1 MIASDTVP
9 SKHLFSY
16 AEINVYLVSLSF
28 FDTPLLRSVVSKKD
42 KDFALRGKSKSEGGM
57 FYFDLEHN
65 VKKDSSS
72 KNTFH
77 YLTRT
82 AHFKNDAKH
91 DGEVLEWVKS
101 GNMPQWADGRPDL
114 FWAAADKHE
123 IARGRTSSAIT
134 IALPNG
140 LTVQQR
146 QDLAKDLIQEFATQH
161 QLPYTAAIHTHKSSI
176 TGEEQPHLH
185 LMYSERSLSD
195 GLERL
200 PEQFFSQYRPKNPT
214 KGGAPKL
221 TANALGYGKNQI
233 QAYREVTESL
243 INQHLKQFAP
253 TKKLLI
259 GGIEVEVSSLV
270 SCLSNKEYNKKH
282 GTQLEDVPQ
291 IARWKLYAD
300 DLPPEVV
307 EKIEAQKEEI
317 RQIRERNN
325 MELYRKEY
333 EAALK
338 QQQEQAQ
345 QMTPPQSSPQER
357 DPQQIAQSQL
367 LNERQSFEQA
377 NPIDTMNSILKSDRE
392 HYYFRLCSNL
402 FRVKGKYD
410 FDQATA
416 ETLKFFEITSPEYSE
431 GIGLHET
438 QTTRRVC
445 AATLAHIDRLA
456 SNFGSTDKLDSLKE
470 HLQACQSKAES
481 DRYTTLLTEAQDVV
495 AHERRQ
501 QRKAE
506 QSYSPNYDQT
516 REKSNDNDYNSDMPS
531 P

>member
-1 MIASDTVP
+1 
-9 SKHLFSY
+9 
-16 AEINVYLVSLSF
+16 
-28 FDTPLLRSVVSKKD
+28 
-42 KDFALRGKSKSEGGM
+42 M

-233 QAYREVTESL
+233 QAYREITETV
-243 INQHLKQFAP
+243 INQHLQQFAP

-307 EKIEAQKEEI
+307 EDIESKKAEI
-317 RQIRERNN
+317 KAIRERNN
-325 MELYRKEY
+325 MQLYAKEY

-338 QQQEQAQ
+338 QQQEQAHQ
-345 QMTPPQSSPQER
+345 ITPLSVEQPKQPTPQEQIQEQLDR
-357 DPQQIAQSQL
+357 EVADLQAEPLVHSRKFLPPDSDWRLMGYRNPAGLYSTSIMVCSARHSGELIDALKHRGDALSHFFSDDAEIAQKDHEPIRKML
-367 LNERQSFEQA
+367 VNDNRVIERLAQNFGVTGDIVEQA
-377 NPIDTMNSILKSDRE
+377 QKQGTESLTAINQHILINRLQELEQAQKPNKAPSYNPS
-392 HYYFRLCSNL
+392 
-402 FRVKGKYD
+402 
-410 FDQATA
+410 
-416 ETLKFFEITSPEYSE
+416 
-431 GIGLHET
+431 
-438 QTTRRVC
+438 
-445 AATLAHIDRLA
+445 
-456 SNFGSTDKLDSLKE
+456 
-470 HLQACQSKAES
+470 
-481 DRYTTLLTEAQDVV
+481 QD
-495 AHERRQ
+495 H
-501 QRKAE
+501 
-506 QSYSPNYDQT
+506 T

>member
-1 MIASDTVP
+1 MIVSNVVP
-9 SKHLFSY
+9 RKHLFSY

-42 KDFALRGKSKSEGGM
+42 SELRPAGQEQKRGGM
-57 FYFDLEHN
+57 FYFDLQHN

-101 GNMPQWADGRPDL
+101 GNMPTWATDRPDL
-114 FWAAADKHE
+114 FWAAADKYE

-134 IALPNG
+134 IALPNT
-140 LTVQQR
+140 LTTLQR
-146 QDLAKDLIQEFATQH
+146 QALAQDLIQQFATQH
-161 QLPYTAAIHTHKSSI
+161 QLPFTAAIHTHKSSI

-200 PEQFFSQYRPKNPT
+200 PDQFFSQYRPKNPT

-221 TANALGYGKNQI
+221 TANALGMGRDQVKEYRQI
-233 QAYREVTESL
+233 TETL
-243 INQHLKQFAP
+243 INQHLQQFAP

-259 GGIEVEVSSLV
+259 NGIEVEVPSLV
-270 SCLSNKEYNKKH
+270 SCLSNRDYNKTH

-307 EKIEAQKEEI
+307 EDIENKKDEI
-317 RQIRERNN
+317 RAIRERNN
-325 MELYRKEY
+325 MQLYAKEY

-338 QQQEQAQ
+338 QQQEQAHQ
-345 QMTPPQSSPQER
+345 ITPPPVPQER

-367 LNERQSFEQA
+367 LDERHSFEQA
-377 NPIDTMNSILKSDRE
+377 NPIDTMNDLLRTDRE

-445 AATLAHIDRLA
+445 ASTLAHIDRLA
-456 SNFGSTDKLDSLKE
+456 LNFGSTDKLDSLKE
-470 HLQACQSKAES
+470 HLQACQFQAES
-481 DRYTTLLTEAQDVV
+481 DRYNSLLTEAQDAVT
-495 AHERRQ
+495 HERRQ

-506 QSYSPNYDQT
+506 KSYSPNYDQI
-516 REKSNDNDYNSDMPS
+516 RGKSNDNDYNSDMPS

>member
-1 MIASDTVP
+1 
-9 SKHLFSY
+9 
-16 AEINVYLVSLSF
+16 
-28 FDTPLLRSVVSKKD
+28 
-42 KDFALRGKSKSEGGM
+42 M
-57 FYFDLEHN
+57 FYFDLQHN

-91 DGEVLEWVKS
+91 EGEVLEWVKS
-101 GNMPQWADGRPDL
+101 GNMPKWAHGRPEH
-114 FWAAADKHE
+114 FWAAADKYE

-140 LTVQQR
+140 LTVSQR
-146 QDLAKDLIQEFATQH
+146 QGLAQDLIQQFATQH
-161 QLPYTAAIHTHKSSI
+161 QLPYTAAIHTHRSSI

-233 QAYREVTESL
+233 QAYREITETF
-243 INQHLKQFAP
+243 INQHLQQFAP
-253 TKKLLI
+253 TKKLLL

-270 SCLSNKEYNKKH
+270 SCLSNNEYNRKH

-307 EKIEAQKEEI
+307 ENIEKQKEEI
-317 RQIRERNN
+317 RTIRERNK
-325 MELYRKEY
+325 MELHRKEY
-333 EAALK
+333 DAALRQQQEAVLRQQQEAALR
-338 QQQEQAQ
+338 QQ
-345 QMTPPQSSPQER
+345 QER
-357 DPQQIAQSQL
+357 DPHFRAQKVL
-367 LNERQSFEQA
+367 LSERQSFHDA
-377 NPIDTMNSILKSDRE
+377 DPYSTMNVLLKAQPQPERRS
-392 HYYFRLCSNL
+392 YYFGLCSML
-402 FRVKGKYD
+402 FRVKSAAD
-410 FDQATA
+410 FEYAVA
-416 ETLKFFEITSPEYSE
+416 KTLEIFDTTSPEYAE
-431 GIGLHET
+431 GIGLHNTEI
-438 QTTRRVC
+438 TRKVC
-445 AATLAHIDRLA
+445 AASLAQVDRLA
-456 SNFGSTDKLDSLKE
+456 ANFGTSEKADALKD
-470 HLQACQSKAES
+470 HLQACEAKAEA
-481 DRYTTLLTEAQDVV
+481 DRYTNLLTETDAQD
-495 AHERRQ
+495 AIAMERLREERQ
-501 QRKAE
+501 QER
-506 QSYSPNYDQT
+506 SYTNDYT
-516 REKSNDNDYNSDMPS
+516 REKSNDRDMPS

>member
-1 MIASDTVP
+1 M
-9 SKHLFSY
+9 
-16 AEINVYLVSLSF
+16 
-28 FDTPLLRSVVSKKD
+28 
-42 KDFALRGKSKSEGGM
+42 DFALRGKSKSGGGM
-57 FYFDLEHN
+57 FYFDLQHN

-91 DGEVLEWVKS
+91 ENEKLEWVKS
-101 GNMPQWADGRPDL
+101 GNMPKWADGRPDL

-123 IARGRTSSAIT
+123 IERGRTSSAIT
-134 IALPNG
+134 IALPNN
-140 LTVQQR
+140 LTITQR
-146 QDLAKDLIQEFATQH
+146 QNLAKDLIQEFATQH
-161 QLPYTAAIHTHKSSI
+161 QLPFTAAIHTHRSSI
-176 TGEEQPHLH
+176 TGEQQPHLH

-221 TANALGYGKNQI
+221 TANALGMGRDQVKEYRQI
-233 QAYREVTESL
+233 TETL
-243 INQHLKQFAP
+243 INQHLQQFAP

-259 GGIEVEVSSLV
+259 NGIEVEVPSLV
-270 SCLSNKEYNKKH
+270 SCLSNRDYNKKH

-307 EKIEAQKEEI
+307 EDIENKKAEI
-317 RQIRERNN
+317 RAIRERNN
-325 MELYRKEY
+325 MQLYAKEY

-338 QQQEQAQ
+338 QQQEQAHQ
-345 QMTPPQSSPQER
+345 ITPPPVPQER

-367 LNERQSFEQA
+367 LDERHSFEQA
-377 NPIDTMNSILKSDRE
+377 NPIDTMNDLLRTDRE

-402 FRVKGKYD
+402 FRVKDKYD
-410 FDQATA
+410 FERATA
-416 ETLKFFEITSPEYSE
+416 ESLKFFEITSPEYAE

-445 AATLAHIDRLA
+445 AASLSHIDRLA

-470 HLQACQSKAES
+470 HLQACQFQAES

-506 QSYSPNYDQT
+506 QSYNPNYDQT

>member
-1 MIASDTVP
+1 M
-9 SKHLFSY
+9 
-16 AEINVYLVSLSF
+16 
-28 FDTPLLRSVVSKKD
+28 
-42 KDFALRGKSKSEGGM
+42 
-57 FYFDLEHN
+57 
-65 VKKDSSS
+65 
-72 KNTFH
+72 
-77 YLTRT
+77 
-82 AHFKNDAKH
+82 
-91 DGEVLEWVKS
+91 EWVES
-101 GNMPQWADGRPDL
+101 GSLPKWAKGRPDL

-123 IARGRTSSAIT
+123 IERGRTSTAIT
-134 IALPNG
+134 IALPSG
-140 LTVQQR
+140 LSVQQR
-146 QDLAKDLIQEFATQH
+146 QDLAKDLIAQFATQH

-176 TGEEQPHLH
+176 TGEQQPHLH

-200 PEQFFSQYRPKNPT
+200 PDQFFSQYRPKNPT

-233 QAYREVTESL
+233 QAYREITETV
-243 INQHLKQFAP
+243 INQHLQQFAP

-259 GGIEVEVSSLV
+259 NGIEVEVPSLV
-270 SCLSNKEYNKKH
+270 SCLSNRDYNKKH

-307 EKIEAQKEEI
+307 EDIENKKAEI
-317 RQIRERNN
+317 KAIRERNN
-325 MELYRKEY
+325 MQLYAKEY

-338 QQQEQAQ
+338 QQQKLEQVQ
-345 QMTPPQSSPQER
+345 EPTPPPVQKER
-357 DPQQIAQSQL
+357 DPHEIAQSQL
-367 LNERQSFEQA
+367 LAERHSFEQE
-377 NPIDTMNSILKSDRE
+377 NPVDTMNSILKSDRE
-392 HYYFRLCSNL
+392 HYYFRLCSGL
-402 FRVKGKYD
+402 FRARDQYD
-410 FDQATA
+410 FTQATA

-456 SNFGSTDKLDSLKE
+456 NAFGTTAEVGRLKD
-470 HLQACQSKAES
+470 HLQACQGKAES

-506 QSYSPNYDQT
+506 QSYSPNYDHA
-516 REKSNDNDYNSDMPS
+516 REKSNDHNNDMPS

>member
-1 MIASDTVP
+1 
-9 SKHLFSY
+9 
-16 AEINVYLVSLSF
+16 
-28 FDTPLLRSVVSKKD
+28 
-42 KDFALRGKSKSEGGM
+42 M
-57 FYFDLEHN
+57 FYFDLQHN

-101 GNMPQWADGRPDL
+101 GNMPTWATDRPDL
-114 FWAAADKHE
+114 FWSAADKHE

-367 LNERQSFEQA
+367 LDERHSFEQA
-377 NPIDTMNSILKSDRE
+377 NPIDTMNDLLRTDRE

-456 SNFGSTDKLDSLKE
+456 NAFGTTAEVGRLKD
-470 HLQACQSKAES
+470 HLQACQGKAES

-506 QSYSPNYDQT
+506 QSYNPDQNRT
-516 REKSNDNDYNSDMPS
+516 RERSNDHDMPS

>member
-1 MIASDTVP
+1 
-9 SKHLFSY
+9 
-16 AEINVYLVSLSF
+16 
-28 FDTPLLRSVVSKKD
+28 
-42 KDFALRGKSKSEGGM
+42 M
-57 FYFDLEHN
+57 FYFDLQHN

-91 DGEVLEWVKS
+91 ENEKLEWVKS
-101 GNMPQWADGRPDL
+101 GNMPKWADGRPDL

-123 IARGRTSSAIT
+123 IERGRTSSAIT
-134 IALPNG
+134 IALPNN
-140 LTVQQR
+140 LTITQR
-146 QDLAKDLIQEFATQH
+146 QNLAKDLIQEFATQH

-200 PEQFFSQYRPKNPT
+200 PDQFFSQYRPKNPT

-221 TANALGYGKNQI
+221 TANALGMGRDQVKEYRQI
-233 QAYREVTESL
+233 TETL
-243 INQHLKQFAP
+243 INQHLQQFAP

-259 GGIEVEVSSLV
+259 NGIEVEVPSLV
-270 SCLSNKEYNKKH
+270 SCLSNRDYNKKH

-300 DLPPEVV
+300 DLPPEVM
-307 EKIEAQKEEI
+307 EEIEAKKAEI
-317 RQIRERNN
+317 RAIRERNN
-325 MELYRKEY
+325 MQLYAKEY

-338 QQQEQAQ
+338 QQQKLEQVQ
-345 QMTPPQSSPQER
+345 EPTPPPVQKER
-357 DPQQIAQSQL
+357 DPHEIAQSQL
-367 LNERQSFEQA
+367 LAERHSFEQE
-377 NPIDTMNSILKSDRE
+377 NPVDTMNSILKSDRE
-392 HYYFRLCSNL
+392 HYYFRLCSGL
-402 FRVKGKYD
+402 FRARDQYD
-410 FDQATA
+410 FTQATA

-456 SNFGSTDKLDSLKE
+456 NAFGTTAEVGRLKD
-470 HLQACQSKAES
+470 HLQACQFKAES
-481 DRYTTLLTEAQDVV
+481 DRYNSLLTAQDAVT
-495 AHERRQ
+495 HERRQ

-506 QSYSPNYDQT
+506 QSYNPNYDQT

>member
-1 MIASDTVP
+1 
-9 SKHLFSY
+9 
-16 AEINVYLVSLSF
+16 
-28 FDTPLLRSVVSKKD
+28 
-42 KDFALRGKSKSEGGM
+42 M
-57 FYFDLEHN
+57 FYFDLQHN

-82 AHFKNDAKH
+82 AHFKHDQKH
-91 DGEVLEWVKS
+91 KGEVLEWVES
-101 GNMPQWADGRPDL
+101 GSLPKWAKGRPDL

-123 IARGRTSSAIT
+123 IERGRTSTAIT
-134 IALPNG
+134 IALPSG
-140 LTVQQR
+140 LSVQQR
-146 QDLAKDLIQEFATQH
+146 QDLAKDLIAQFATQH

-176 TGEEQPHLH
+176 TGEQQPHLH

-200 PEQFFSQYRPKNPT
+200 PDQFFSQYRPKNPT

-221 TANALGYGKNQI
+221 TANALGYGRDQVKE
-233 QAYREVTESL
+233 YREITETL
-243 INQHLKQFAP
+243 INQHLQQFAP

-259 GGIEVEVSSLV
+259 GGIEVEVSSRV
-270 SCLSNKEYNKKH
+270 SCLSYEDYNKKH
-282 GTQLEDVPQ
+282 GTKLEPVPQ

-307 EKIEAQKEEI
+307 EAIKAQKDAI
-317 RQIRERNN
+317 KAIRERNN
-325 MELYRKEY
+325 MQLYRSEY
-333 EAALK
+333 EQALLQQRLEQQRLEQQRLEQQRLEQQRLEQQRLE
-338 QQQEQAQ
+338 QQQ
-345 QMTPPQSSPQER
+345 R
-357 DPQQIAQSQL
+357 DPHYIAQARL
-367 LNERQSFEQA
+367 LDEKRSFEQA

-402 FRVKGKYD
+402 FRVKDKYD
-410 FDQATA
+410 FERATA
-416 ETLKFFEITSPEYSE
+416 ESLKFFEITSPEYAE

-445 AATLAHIDRLA
+445 ASTLAHIDRLA
-456 SNFGSTDKLDSLKE
+456 LNFGSTDKLDSLKE
-470 HLQACQSKAES
+470 HLQACQFQAES

>member
-1 MIASDTVP
+1 M
-9 SKHLFSY
+9 
-16 AEINVYLVSLSF
+16 
-28 FDTPLLRSVVSKKD
+28 
-42 KDFALRGKSKSEGGM
+42 DFALTGQEQKRGGM
-57 FYFDLEHN
+57 FYFDLQHN

-91 DGEVLEWVKS
+91 ENEKLEWVKS
-101 GNMPQWADGRPDL
+101 GNMPKWADGRPDQ
-114 FWAAADKHE
+114 FWAAADKYE

-134 IALPNG
+134 IALPNS
-140 LTVQQR
+140 LTTLQR
-146 QDLAKDLIQEFATQH
+146 QALAQDLVQEFATQH
-161 QLPYTAAIHTHKSSI
+161 QLPFTAAIHTHRSSI
-176 TGEEQPHLH
+176 TGEQQPHLH

-221 TANALGYGKNQI
+221 TANALGMGRDQVKEYRQI
-233 QAYREVTESL
+233 TETL
-243 INQHLKQFAP
+243 INQHLQQFAP

-259 GGIEVEVSSLV
+259 NGIEVEVPSFV
-270 SCLSNKEYNKKH
+270 SCLSNADYNKKH

-307 EKIEAQKEEI
+307 EDIENKKDEI
-317 RQIRERNN
+317 RAIRERNN
-325 MELYRKEY
+325 MQLYAKEY

-338 QQQEQAQ
+338 QQQEQAHQ
-345 QMTPPQSSPQER
+345 ITPPPVPQER

-367 LNERQSFEQA
+367 LDERHSFEQA
-377 NPIDTMNSILKSDRE
+377 NPIDTMNDLLRTDRE

-470 HLQACQSKAES
+470 HLQACQFKAES
-481 DRYTTLLTEAQDVV
+481 DRYNSLLTAQDAVT
-495 AHERRQ
+495 HERRQ

-506 QSYSPNYDQT
+506 QSYNPDQNRT
-516 REKSNDNDYNSDMPS
+516 RERLNDHDMPS

>member
-1 MIASDTVP
+1 MITSDTVP

-161 QLPYTAAIHTHKSSI
+161 QLPYTAAIHTHRSSI
-176 TGEEQPHLH
+176 TGEQQPHLH

-233 QAYREVTESL
+233 QAYREVTETL
-243 INQHLKQFAP
+243 INQHLQQHAP

-259 GGIEVEVSSLV
+259 NGIEVEVPSLV
-270 SCLSNKEYNKKH
+270 SCLSNRDYNKKH

-307 EKIEAQKEEI
+307 EDIENKKAEI
-317 RQIRERNN
+317 KAIRERNN
-325 MELYRKEY
+325 MQLYAHEY

-338 QQQEQAQ
+338 QQQEQQ
-345 QMTPPQSSPQER
+345 ITPPQSSPQEQER
-357 DPQQIAQSQL
+357 DPQQIAQSNL
-367 LNERQSFEQA
+367 LDERHSFEQA

-456 SNFGSTDKLDSLKE
+456 SNFGSTAELDSLKE

-506 QSYSPNYDQT
+506 QSYNPDQNRT
-516 REKSNDNDYNSDMPS
+516 RERSNDHDMPS

>member
-1 MIASDTVP
+1 M
-9 SKHLFSY
+9 
-16 AEINVYLVSLSF
+16 
-28 FDTPLLRSVVSKKD
+28 
-42 KDFALRGKSKSEGGM
+42 DFALTGQEQKRGGM
-57 FYFDLEHN
+57 FYFDLQHN

-101 GNMPQWADGRPDL
+101 GNMPKWADGRPDQ
-114 FWAAADKHE
+114 FWAAADKYE

-134 IALPNG
+134 IALPNT
-140 LTVQQR
+140 LTTLQR
-146 QDLAKDLIQEFATQH
+146 QALAQDLIQQFATQH
-161 QLPYTAAIHTHKSSI
+161 QLPFTAAIHTHRSSI
-176 TGEEQPHLH
+176 TGEQQPHLH

-200 PEQFFSQYRPKNPT
+200 PDQFFSQYRPKNPT

-233 QAYREVTESL
+233 QAYREITETV
-243 INQHLKQFAP
+243 INQHLQQFAP

-259 GGIEVEVSSLV
+259 NGIEVEVPSLV
-270 SCLSNKEYNKKH
+270 SCLSNRDYNKKH

-307 EKIEAQKEEI
+307 EDIENKKAEI
-317 RQIRERNN
+317 RAIRERNN
-325 MELYRKEY
+325 MQLYAKEY

-338 QQQEQAQ
+338 QQQEQAHQ
-345 QMTPPQSSPQER
+345 ITPPPVPQER

-367 LNERQSFEQA
+367 LDERHSFEQA
-377 NPIDTMNSILKSDRE
+377 NPIDTMNDLLRTDRE

-456 SNFGSTDKLDSLKE
+456 NAFGTTAEVGRLKD
-470 HLQACQSKAES
+470 HLQACQGKAES
-481 DRYTTLLTEAQDVV
+481 DRYTSLLTAQDVV

-506 QSYSPNYDQT
+506 QSYSPNYDHA
-516 REKSNDNDYNSDMPS
+516 REKSNDHNNDMPS

>member
-1 MIASDTVP
+1 
-9 SKHLFSY
+9 
-16 AEINVYLVSLSF
+16 
-28 FDTPLLRSVVSKKD
+28 
-42 KDFALRGKSKSEGGM
+42 M
-57 FYFDLEHN
+57 FYFDLQHN

-91 DGEVLEWVKS
+91 ENEKLEWVKS
-101 GNMPQWADGRPDL
+101 GNMPKWADGRPDL
-114 FWAAADKHE
+114 FWAAADKYE

-134 IALPNG
+134 IALPNT
-140 LTVQQR
+140 LTTLQR
-146 QDLAKDLIQEFATQH
+146 QALAQDLIQEFATQH
-161 QLPYTAAIHTHKSSI
+161 QLPFTAAIHTHRSSI
-176 TGEEQPHLH
+176 TGEQQPHLH

-200 PEQFFSQYRPKNPT
+200 PDQFFSQYRPKNPT

-243 INQHLKQFAP
+243 INQHLQQFAP

-259 GGIEVEVSSLV
+259 NGIEVEVPSFV
-270 SCLSNKEYNKKH
+270 SCLSNADYNKKH

-300 DLPPEVV
+300 DLPPEVM
-307 EKIEAQKEEI
+307 EEIEAKKAEI
-317 RQIRERNN
+317 RAIRERNN
-325 MELYRKEY
+325 MQLYAKEY

-338 QQQEQAQ
+338 QQQKLEQVQ
-345 QMTPPQSSPQER
+345 EPTPPPVQKER
-357 DPQQIAQSQL
+357 DPHEIAQSQL
-367 LNERQSFEQA
+367 LAERHSFEQA

-402 FRVKGKYD
+402 FRVKDKYD
-410 FDQATA
+410 FERATA
-416 ETLKFFEITSPEYSE
+416 ESLKFFEITSPEYAE

-445 AATLAHIDRLA
+445 AASLSHIDRLA

-470 HLQACQSKAES
+470 HLQACQFKAES
-481 DRYTTLLTEAQDVV
+481 DRYNSLLTAQDAVT
-495 AHERRQ
+495 HERRQ

-506 QSYSPNYDQT
+506 QSYNPNYEQT

>member
-1 MIASDTVP
+1 MIASDSVP

-42 KDFALRGKSKSEGGM
+42 SGLRPAGQKRGGM
-57 FYFDLEHN
+57 FYFDLQHN

-91 DGEVLEWVKS
+91 ENEKLEWVKS
-101 GNMPQWADGRPDL
+101 GNMPTWATDRPDL
-114 FWAAADKHE
+114 FWAAADKYE

-134 IALPNG
+134 VALPNT
-140 LTVQQR
+140 LTTLQR
-146 QDLAKDLIQEFATQH
+146 QALAQDLIQQFATQH
-161 QLPYTAAIHTHKSSI
+161 QLPFTAAIHTHKSSI

-200 PEQFFSQYRPKNPT
+200 PDQFFSQYRPKNPT

-221 TANALGYGKNQI
+221 TANALGMGRDQVKEYRQI
-233 QAYREVTESL
+233 TETL
-243 INQHLKQFAP
+243 INQHLQQFAP

-259 GGIEVEVSSLV
+259 GGIEVEVSSRV
-270 SCLSNKEYNKKH
+270 SCLSYEDYNKKH
-282 GTQLEDVPQ
+282 GTKLEPVPQ

-307 EKIEAQKEEI
+307 EAIKAQKDAI
-317 RQIRERNN
+317 KAIRERNN
-325 MELYRKEY
+325 MQLYRSEY
-333 EAALK
+333 EQALLQQRLEQQRLEQQRLE
-338 QQQEQAQ
+338 QQQ
-345 QMTPPQSSPQER
+345 R
-357 DPQQIAQSQL
+357 DPHYIAQARL
-367 LNERQSFEQA
+367 LDEKRSFEQA
-377 NPIDTMNSILKSDRE
+377 NPIDTMNDLLRTDRE

-402 FRVKGKYD
+402 FRVKDKYD
-410 FDQATA
+410 FERATA
-416 ETLKFFEITSPEYSE
+416 ESLKFFEITSPEYAE

-445 AATLAHIDRLA
+445 AASLSHIDRLA

-470 HLQACQSKAES
+470 HLQACQFKAES
-481 DRYTTLLTEAQDVV
+481 DRYNSLLTAQDAVT
-495 AHERRQ
+495 HERRQ

-506 QSYSPNYDQT
+506 QSYSPNYDHA
-516 REKSNDNDYNSDMPS
+516 REKSNDHNNDMPS

>member
-1 MIASDTVP
+1 MIASDTVTR
-9 SKHLFSY
+9 KHLFSY

-28 FDTPLLRSVVSKKD
+28 FDITLLRNVISKKD
-42 KDFALRGKSKSEGGM
+42 SGLRPAGQEQKKGVAM
-57 FYFDLEHN
+57 FFFDLEHN

-72 KNTFH
+72 KNAFH
-77 YLTRT
+77 YITRT
-82 AHFKNDAKH
+82 AHFKHDQKH
-91 DGEVLEWVKS
+91 EGEVLEWVES
-101 GNMPQWADGRPDL
+101 GSLPKWAKGRPDL
-114 FWAAADKHE
+114 FWAAADRHE
-123 IARGRTSSAIT
+123 IERGRTSSAIT
-134 IALPNG
+134 IALPSG
-140 LTVQQR
+140 LSVQQR
-146 QDLAKDLIQEFATQH
+146 QALAKDLIAQFATQH
-161 QLPYTAAIHTHKSSI
+161 QLPYTAAIHTHRSSI
-176 TGEEQPHLH
+176 TGEQQPHLH

-200 PEQFFSQYRPKNPT
+200 PAQFFKQYRPKNPT

-221 TANALGYGKNQI
+221 TANALGYGRDQV
-233 QAYREVTESL
+233 QAYREITETV
-243 INQHLKQFAP
+243 INQHLDAYAP
-253 TKKLLI
+253 TKKVLI
-259 GGIEVEVSSLV
+259 AGIEVEVSSRV
-270 SCLSNKEYNKKH
+270 SCLSHADYSKKH
-282 GTQLEDVPQ
+282 GLQLEAVPQ
-291 IARWKLYAD
+291 LPRWMLYAD
-300 DLPPEVV
+300 DLSPEVV
-307 EKIEAQKEEI
+307 ETIENKKKEIKE
-317 RQIRERNN
+317 IRERNN
-325 MELYRKEY
+325 RQVYAKEY

-338 QQQEQAQ
+338 QQQEQAHQ
-345 QMTPPQSSPQER
+345 ITPPPVPQER

-367 LNERQSFEQA
+367 LDERHSFEQA
-377 NPIDTMNSILKSDRE
+377 NPIDTMNDLLRTDRE

-470 HLQACQSKAES
+470 HLQACQFQAES

-506 QSYSPNYDQT
+506 QSYSPNYDHA
-516 REKSNDNDYNSDMPS
+516 REKSNDHNNDMPS

>member
-1 MIASDTVP
+1 M
-9 SKHLFSY
+9 
-16 AEINVYLVSLSF
+16 
-28 FDTPLLRSVVSKKD
+28 
-42 KDFALRGKSKSEGGM
+42 DFALTGQEQKRGGM
-57 FYFDLEHN
+57 FYFDLQHN

-91 DGEVLEWVKS
+91 ENEKLEWVKS
-101 GNMPQWADGRPDL
+101 GNMPKWADGRPDL

-123 IARGRTSSAIT
+123 IERGRTSSAIT
-134 IALPNG
+134 IALPNT
-140 LTVQQR
+140 LTTLQR
-146 QDLAKDLIQEFATQH
+146 QALAQDLVQEFATQH
-161 QLPYTAAIHTHKSSI
+161 QLPFTAAIHTHRSSI
-176 TGEEQPHLH
+176 TGEQQPHLH

-200 PEQFFSQYRPKNPT
+200 PDQFFSQYRPKNPT

-233 QAYREVTESL
+233 QAYREITETV
-243 INQHLKQFAP
+243 INQHLQQFAP
-253 TKKLLI
+253 TKKLLMN
-259 GGIEVEVSSLV
+259 GIEVEVPSFV
-270 SCLSNKEYNKKH
+270 SCLSNADYNKKH

-300 DLPPEVV
+300 DLPPEVM
-307 EKIEAQKEEI
+307 EEIEAKKAEI
-317 RQIRERNN
+317 RAIRERNN
-325 MELYRKEY
+325 MQLYAKEY

-338 QQQEQAQ
+338 QQQKLEQVQ
-345 QMTPPQSSPQER
+345 EPTPPPVQKER
-357 DPQQIAQSQL
+357 DPHEIAQSQL
-367 LNERQSFEQA
+367 LDERQSFEQA

-402 FRVKGKYD
+402 FRVKDKYD

-438 QTTRRVC
+438 QNTRRVC
-445 AATLAHIDRLA
+445 ASTLAHIDRLA
-456 SNFGSTDKLDSLKE
+456 LNFGSTDKLDSLKE
-470 HLQACQSKAES
+470 HLQACQFQAES
-481 DRYTTLLTEAQDVV
+481 DRYTTLLTEAQDAVT
-495 AHERRQ
+495 HERRQ

-506 QSYSPNYDQT
+506 QSYNPDQNRT
-516 REKSNDNDYNSDMPS
+516 RERSNDNDYNSDMPS

>member
-1 MIASDTVP
+1 V
-9 SKHLFSY
+9 
-16 AEINVYLVSLSF
+16 N
-28 FDTPLLRSVVSKKD
+28 
-42 KDFALRGKSKSEGGM
+42 FALRGKSKSGGGM
-57 FYFDLEHN
+57 FYFDLQHN

-101 GNMPQWADGRPDL
+101 GNMPKWADGRPDQ
-114 FWAAADKHE
+114 FWAAADKYE

-134 IALPNG
+134 IALPNT
-140 LTVQQR
+140 LTTLQR
-146 QDLAKDLIQEFATQH
+146 QALAQDLIQEFATQH
-161 QLPYTAAIHTHKSSI
+161 QLPFTAAIHTHRSSI
-176 TGEEQPHLH
+176 TGEQQPHLH

-200 PEQFFSQYRPKNPT
+200 PDQFFSQYRPKNPT

-233 QAYREVTESL
+233 QAYREITETV
-243 INQHLKQFAP
+243 INQHLQQFAP

-259 GGIEVEVSSLV
+259 NGIEVEVPSLV
-270 SCLSNKEYNKKH
+270 SCLSNRDYNKKH

-307 EKIEAQKEEI
+307 EDIENKKAEI
-317 RQIRERNN
+317 KAIRERNN
-325 MELYRKEY
+325 MQLYAHEY

-338 QQQEQAQ
+338 QQQEQQ
-345 QMTPPQSSPQER
+345 ITPPQSSPQEQER

-367 LNERQSFEQA
+367 LDERQSFEQA

-416 ETLKFFEITSPEYSE
+416 ETLKFFEITSPEYGE

-438 QTTRRVC
+438 QITRRVC

-506 QSYSPNYDQT
+506 QSYNPDQNRT
-516 REKSNDNDYNSDMPS
+516 RERSNDHDMPS

>member
-42 KDFALRGKSKSEGGM
+42 SGLRPAGQKRGGM
-57 FYFDLEHN
+57 FYFDLQHN

-91 DGEVLEWVKS
+91 ENEKLEWVKS
-101 GNMPQWADGRPDL
+101 GNMPTWATDRPDL
-114 FWAAADKHE
+114 FWAAADKYE

-134 IALPNG
+134 IALPNT
-140 LTVQQR
+140 LTTLQR
-146 QDLAKDLIQEFATQH
+146 QALAQDLIQQFATQH
-161 QLPYTAAIHTHKSSI
+161 QLPFTAAIHTHKSSI

-200 PEQFFSQYRPKNPT
+200 PDQFFSQYRPKNPT

-221 TANALGYGKNQI
+221 TANALGMGRDQVKEYRQI
-233 QAYREVTESL
+233 TETL
-243 INQHLKQFAP
+243 INQHLQQFAP

-259 GGIEVEVSSLV
+259 NGIEVEVPSFV
-270 SCLSNKEYNKKH
+270 SCLSNADYNKKH

-307 EKIEAQKEEI
+307 EDIENKKDEI
-317 RQIRERNN
+317 RAIRERNN
-325 MELYRKEY
+325 MQLYAKEY

-338 QQQEQAQ
+338 QQQEQAHQ
-345 QMTPPQSSPQER
+345 ITPPPVPQER

-367 LNERQSFEQA
+367 LDERHSFEQA
-377 NPIDTMNSILKSDRE
+377 NPIDTMNDLLRTDRE

-456 SNFGSTDKLDSLKE
+456 NAFGTTAEVGRLKD
-470 HLQACQSKAES
+470 HLQACQFQAES

-506 QSYSPNYDQT
+506 QSYSPNYDHA

>member
-1 MIASDTVP
+1 
-9 SKHLFSY
+9 
-16 AEINVYLVSLSF
+16 
-28 FDTPLLRSVVSKKD
+28 
-42 KDFALRGKSKSEGGM
+42 M
-57 FYFDLEHN
+57 FYFDLQHN

-101 GNMPQWADGRPDL
+101 GNMPTWATDRPDL
-114 FWAAADKHE
+114 FWSAADKHE

-146 QDLAKDLIQEFATQH
+146 QDLAKDLVESFAGRH
-161 QLPYTAAIHTHKSSI
+161 QLPFTAAIHTHKSSI

-185 LMYSERSLSD
+185 LMYSERSLCD

-200 PEQFFSQYRPKNPT
+200 PDQFFSQYRPKNPT

-221 TANALGYGKNQI
+221 TANALGYGRDQVKE
-233 QAYREVTESL
+233 YREITETL
-243 INQHLKQFAP
+243 INQHLQQFAP

-259 GGIEVEVSSLV
+259 GGIEVEVSSRV
-270 SCLSNKEYNKKH
+270 SCLSYEDYNKKH
-282 GTQLEDVPQ
+282 GTKLEPVPQ

-307 EKIEAQKEEI
+307 EAIKAQKDAI
-317 RQIRERNN
+317 KAIRERNN
-325 MELYRKEY
+325 MQLYRSEY
-333 EAALK
+333 EQALLQQRLEQQRLEQQRLEQQRLEQQRLEQQRLEQQRLEQQRLEQQRLE
-338 QQQEQAQ
+338 QQQ
-345 QMTPPQSSPQER
+345 R
-357 DPQQIAQSQL
+357 DPHYIAQARL
-367 LNERQSFEQA
+367 LDEKRSFEQA

-402 FRVKGKYD
+402 FRVKDKYD
-410 FDQATA
+410 FERATA
-416 ETLKFFEITSPEYSE
+416 ESLKFFEITSPEYAE

-445 AATLAHIDRLA
+445 ASTLAHIDRLA
-456 SNFGSTDKLDSLKE
+456 LNFGSTDKLDSLKE
-470 HLQACQSKAES
+470 HLQACQFQAES

-495 AHERRQ
+495 THERRQ

-506 QSYSPNYDQT
+506 QSYNPDQNRT
-516 REKSNDNDYNSDMPS
+516 RERSNDHDMPS

>member
-1 MIASDTVP
+1 M
-9 SKHLFSY
+9 
-16 AEINVYLVSLSF
+16 
-28 FDTPLLRSVVSKKD
+28 
-42 KDFALRGKSKSEGGM
+42 DFALTGQEQKRGGM
-57 FYFDLEHN
+57 FYFDLQHN

-134 IALPNG
+134 IALPNT
-140 LTVQQR
+140 LTTLQR
-146 QDLAKDLIQEFATQH
+146 QALAQDLIQQFATQH
-161 QLPYTAAIHTHKSSI
+161 QLPFTAAIHTHRSSI
-176 TGEEQPHLH
+176 TGEQQPHLH
-185 LMYSERSLSD
+185 LMYSERSLCD

-200 PEQFFSQYRPKNPT
+200 PDQFFSQYRPKNPT

-221 TANALGYGKNQI
+221 TANALGYGRDQVKE
-233 QAYREVTESL
+233 YREITETL
-243 INQHLKQFAP
+243 INQHLQQFAP

-259 GGIEVEVSSLV
+259 GGIEVEVSSRV
-270 SCLSNKEYNKKH
+270 SCLSYEDYNKKH
-282 GTQLEDVPQ
+282 GTKLEPVPQ

-307 EKIEAQKEEI
+307 EAIKAQKDAI
-317 RQIRERNN
+317 KAIRERNN
-325 MELYRKEY
+325 MQLYRSEY
-333 EAALK
+333 EQALLQQRLEQQRLEQQRLE
-338 QQQEQAQ
+338 QQQ
-345 QMTPPQSSPQER
+345 R
-357 DPQQIAQSQL
+357 DPHYIAQARL
-367 LNERQSFEQA
+367 LDEKRSFEQA

-402 FRVKGKYD
+402 FRVKDKYD
-410 FDQATA
+410 FERATA
-416 ETLKFFEITSPEYSE
+416 ESLKFFEITSPEYAE

-445 AATLAHIDRLA
+445 ASTLAHIDRLA
-456 SNFGSTDKLDSLKE
+456 LNFGSTDKLDSLKE
-470 HLQACQSKAES
+470 HLQACQFQAES

-506 QSYSPNYDQT
+506 QSYNPDQNRT
-516 REKSNDNDYNSDMPS
+516 RERSNDHDMPS